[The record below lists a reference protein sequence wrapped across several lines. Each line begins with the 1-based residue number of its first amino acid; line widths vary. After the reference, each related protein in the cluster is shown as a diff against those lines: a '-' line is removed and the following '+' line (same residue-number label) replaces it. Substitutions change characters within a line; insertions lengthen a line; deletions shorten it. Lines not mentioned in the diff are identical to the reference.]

1 MEVQAGRAQDEEVAV
16 REIPGW
22 RLRATV
28 LGLKPH
34 VVVPRQRM
42 ASVLLN

>member
-1 MEVQAGRAQDEEVAV
+1 MAV

-22 RLRATV
+22 RLRETV
-28 LGLKPH
+28 LGLKLR
-34 VVVPRQRM
+34 VVAPRQWM